1 MLLLLYIV
9 CYMFEAYQ
17 PLSYS
22 MTTYKCRCEAY
33 QPLSYNI
40 NTLNAF
46 IIIYSMLHVWGIPAS
61 ILQHKYL

>member
-1 MLLLLYIV
+1 
-9 CYMFEAYQ
+9 MFEAYQ

-22 MTTYKCRCEAY
+22 MNTYKCRCEAY

-40 NTLNAF
+40 NTVNAF

-61 ILQHKYL
+61 ILQHEYL